1 MHKLMDLP
9 TARDTV
15 ELENLI
21 IQHGNV
27 SFFFGNCTKN
37 LSS

>member
-9 TARDTV
+9 TTRDTV

-21 IQHGNV
+21 IQHENV
-27 SFFFGNCTKN
+27 SFFFVNMYEGF
-37 LSS
+37 